1 MECSRHFFCVQNK
14 VCGKICIL
22 SILIVYGQCISA
34 FFRVLKVQG
43 ISRYGSGQ
51 AFYRI
56 NSGIIF
62 RQSFQF
68 NRSVSGC
75 YGSVFYG
82 QFICKFY
89 RYINICRDFKDSFAG
104 VVSNLVNGLSHHSYI
119 MCRRGR
125 AVVNFFG
132 KSGAPCQFGYSP
144 DIFQMT
150 HTVIITFF
158 GADNNAIYRIFSG
171 FNRIGQ
177 SIQV

>member
-56 NSGIIF
+56 N
-62 RQSFQF
+62 
-68 NRSVSGC
+68 
-75 YGSVFYG
+75 SVFYG